1 MRHECWAACALSL
14 SAACE
19 SQCAP
24 VCHMAVEVMV
34 SSMRIGQIECV
45 VKYESTRAV
54 VHSLLVPLG
63 PHCSAND
70 VCTTCGV
77 VTVRT
82 VMTVTPLLVCRS

>member
-1 MRHECWAACALSL
+1 MAACARVL

-63 PHCSAND
+63 PQ
-70 VCTTCGV
+70 
-77 VTVRT
+77 
-82 VMTVTPLLVCRS
+82 LLGQPSVPRGQLAVDHTA